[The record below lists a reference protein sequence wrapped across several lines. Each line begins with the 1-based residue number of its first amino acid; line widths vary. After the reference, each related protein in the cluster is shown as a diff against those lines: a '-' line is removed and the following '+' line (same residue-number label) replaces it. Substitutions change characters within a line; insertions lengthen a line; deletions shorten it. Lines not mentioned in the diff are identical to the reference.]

1 MPTPTRSLSC
11 SPRRNASVDLTRP
24 ERLVPVYRAVLD
36 TCALVP
42 NLQRDFLLQ
51 LATEQAYAPI
61 WGSGILFELDYVLAG
76 LHEKRGIADG
86 ATRRQ
91 HLFDQ
96 FKQAFPGS
104 EVHAP
109 KDREYNYGL
118 NDIDDGHVAHA
129 AIIGKADAI
138 VTDDKRAGFKTASV
152 LVEADIETVHPHQF
166 AANTVAA
173 HPHAGVSALR
183 EMSNRR
189 NDPPQTVEQ
198 ILEQLATRHKM
209 TEVAEI
215 LRPLV
220 AGAADQ
226 QGRSGNH

>member
-1 MPTPTRSLSC
+1 M
-11 SPRRNASVDLTRP
+11 
-24 ERLVPVYRAVLD
+24 YRAVLD

-51 LATEQAYAPI
+51 LAAEQAYAPV

-76 LHEKRGIADG
+76 LHDKRGITDG
-86 ATRRQ
+86 ASRRQ

-96 FKQAFPGS
+96 LKQAFPGS
-104 EVHAP
+104 EVQAP

-118 NDIDDGHVAHA
+118 NDPDDGHVAHA

-138 VTDDKRAGFKTASV
+138 VTDDRRAGFSTARV

-173 HPHAGVSALR
+173 HPHPGVRAVR
-183 EMSNRR
+183 EISNRR
-189 NDPPQTVEQ
+189 TNPPQTPEQ
-198 ILEQLATRHKM
+198 ILDLLMTRHGM

-215 LRPLV
+215 VLPLLAVEDRRP
-220 AGAADQ
+220 G
-226 QGRSGNH
+226 